1 MAVTEFSL
9 ALNQVATE
17 RGIPVESV
25 VDSIKTALATAYK
38 KDRKEHGEEDVD
50 IEEIEIDLDRTN
62 GEVRIL
68 KDGKDVTPSGFG
80 RIAAQTAKQVILQK
94 IRETE
99 KDVILTEFKEKIG
112 EIVNGQVFR
121 ISNGVLTM
129 DLGKSHAQGIM
140 PQSEQVENENY
151 RVNQRLKVLIKDV
164 RQTAKGTEIIVSRS
178 DPEFVKQLFKQEVPE
193 IASGTVVIEAIAREA
208 GSRTKM
214 AVSSSDEKID
224 AVGSC
229 VGQKGVR
236 VQSIISE
243 LFGEKIDIIPFSSI
257 QEKFIAS
264 SLSPAKVSDVELDEE
279 ENRATVIV
287 PEDQQ
292 SLAIGK
298 EGQNARLANKL
309 TKWKIDIKGVS
320 GLFISDTG
328 EAETTDQAEKKVIG
342 VWDSEIKK
350 SEESKDEEG
359 DESVEVGDEA
369 EETVDKEPEEV
380 SDEVVEDAGEEK
392 ADDESKSEEVDDKDQ
407 ETEGE
412 DTEKEEKEEK
422 KGETKET
429 EENKDSGSEP
439 EEKKEKST
447 KEGKTEEKE
456 EDTSEAEE

>member
-1 MAVTEFSL
+1 VTYAKKKVAMAITEFSL

-25 VDSIKTALATAYK
+25 VDSIRTALATAYK
-38 KDRKEHGEEDVD
+38 KDRKEHDEEVD
-50 IEEIEIDLDRTN
+50 IEDIEIDLDKGT
-62 GEVRIL
+62 GEAKIL
-68 KDGKDVTPSGFG
+68 MDGKDVTPSGFG

-99 KDVILTEFKEKIG
+99 KDVILAEFKEKIG

-129 DLGKSHAQGIM
+129 DLGKSHAQGVM
-140 PQSEQVENENY
+140 PQSEQVENETY

-178 DPEFVKQLFKQEVPE
+178 DPMFVEQLFKHEVPE
-193 IASGTVVIEAIAREA
+193 IASGTVVVEAIAREA

-214 AVSSSDEKID
+214 AVSSNDEKVD

-243 LFGEKIDIIPFSSI
+243 LFGEKIDIVPFSSI
-257 QEKFIAS
+257 TEKFIAS
-264 SLSPAKVSDVELDEE
+264 SLSPAKVSDVELDEK
-279 ENRATVIV
+279 ENRATVTV

-298 EGQNARLANKL
+298 EGQNARLSNKL
-309 TKWKIDIKGVS
+309 TKWKIDIKGVAD
-320 GLFISDTG
+320 LFVSDSG
-328 EAETTDQAEKKVIG
+328 EAKSTKQAENKVIG

-350 SEESKDEEG
+350 SEDLKIAEENEENDNEITDG
-359 DESVEVGDEA
+359 DLPEVEEEKTEKPEEKISEEASDTDNNETETIEETEETPKEAA
-369 EETVDKEPEEV
+369 EETEKIK
-380 SDEVVEDAGEEK
+380 DA
-392 ADDESKSEEVDDKDQ
+392 
-407 ETEGE
+407 
-412 DTEKEEKEEK
+412 
-422 KGETKET
+422 
-429 EENKDSGSEP
+429 
-439 EEKKEKST
+439 
-447 KEGKTEEKE
+447 
-456 EDTSEAEE
+456 EDTSEDKPTEESESQKKDEKDDNNVDPE